1 MKLKEIVDF
10 IDERIPE
17 AMALNFDNVG
27 LMGDYDLNYNIDSI
41 KILMDLLPEDDD
53 FDENTLIVTH
63 HPPLF
68 KPETPTYTI
77 HSNWDIIDGGANEA
91 LAETLGLNVVGY
103 FDEATKIGR
112 ICKSNH
118 TFKGLENIILDNF
131 GDARVVNCPDD
142 FEEIEKVGIISG
154 FGLKNPNY
162 IKLADQNNLDV
173 LISGDLTQETAILA
187 KNLHLTLIDLGHHES
202 EVPGLCRLA
211 EVFNSLDVECEIID
225 KKPIERLL

>member
-1 MKLKEIVDF
+1 MRSFPKITATFPPVAILLFPFSAAGFPVIF
-10 IDERIPE
+10 E
-17 AMALNFDNVG
+17 ASA
-27 LMGDYDLNYNIDSI
+27 
-41 KILMDLLPEDDD
+41 
-53 FDENTLIVTH
+53 
-63 HPPLF
+63 
-68 KPETPTYTI
+68 
-77 HSNWDIIDGGANEA
+77 ANSSRSEA

-118 TFKGLENIILDNF
+118 TFEGLENIILDNF

-211 EVFNSLDVECEIID
+211 EVFNSLDVECEVID